1 MISCAAAAEWLGR
14 LAPCTVDLLYIDP
27 PFNSGRTR
35 VRGAMSYQ
43 DDLPRAD
50 YVVLLRALVAPV
62 VAALKPG
69 GALWVHCD
77 ESADWLVRGVLEDE
91 IGLVFQ
97 NSVIWNY
104 YNKIS
109 NATRRFASAHDT
121 LFLFAKRGASM
132 FFDPQTEPR
141 DKPARFLKRQNIAG
155 KMVNAR
161 GEDGRCLYVETD
173 VRGVNDVWRV
183 PCLQPASRE
192 WTGYPTQKP
201 EALLERVVRSTSR
214 PGDLV
219 VDPMCGSGTTLAV
232 AARLGRRW
240 AGADESPAAVE
251 VAHRRLGA
259 RCSLSPI
266 ATRTPTT

>member
-1 MISCAAAAEWLGR
+1 MIGHASASTWLAEQ
-14 LAPCTVDLLYIDP
+14 PPSTVDLLYVDP
-27 PFNSGRTR
+27 PFNSGH
-35 VRGAMSYQ
+35 VQARGVMSYQ
-43 DDLPRAD
+43 DNLSRSD
-50 YVVLLRALVAPV
+50 YVAFLRTVITPAVS
-62 VAALKPG
+62 ALKPG

-77 ESADWLVRGVLEDE
+77 ESADWLVRSVLEE
-91 IGLVFQ
+91 EARLVFQ
-97 NSVIWNY
+97 NSVVWNY

-141 DKPARFLKRQNIAG
+141 DKPARFLKRQNVAG

-161 GEDGRCLYVETD
+161 GEDGHCIYVETD
-173 VRGVNDVWRV
+173 VRGVNDVWRI

-201 EALLERVVRSTSR
+201 EALLERVVCSTSR
-214 PGDLV
+214 SGDLV

-240 AGADESPAAVE
+240 AGSDESLAAVTI
-251 VAHRRLGA
+251 A
-259 RCSLSPI
+259 RNRMTSLDFASCQVY
-266 ATRTPTT
+266 TDKT

>member
-1 MISCAAAAEWLGR
+1 MISCASAAEWLGCQ
-14 LAPCTVDLLYIDP
+14 APDTVDLLYIDP
-27 PFNSGRTR
+27 PFNSGRTQ
-35 VRGAMSYQ
+35 VRGAMSYR

-50 YVVLLRALVAPV
+50 YVALLRALIAPAV
-62 VAALKPG
+62 SALKSG

-91 IGLVFQ
+91 ARLVFQ
-97 NSVIWNY
+97 NSVVWNY

-121 LFLFAKRGASM
+121 LFLFAKHGAPL
-132 FFDPQTEPR
+132 FFVPQTEPR
-141 DKPARFLKRQNIAG
+141 DKPARFLKRQNVAG
-155 KMVNAR
+155 KMVNVR
-161 GEDGRCLYVETD
+161 GEDGRCVHVETT
-173 VRGVNDVWRV
+173 VRGVNDVWRI

-201 EALLERVVRSTSR
+201 EALLERVVCSTSR

-240 AGADESPAAVE
+240 AGSDESPAAVE
-251 VAHRRLGA
+251 VARRRLGEWG
-259 RCSLSPI
+259 SLPL
-266 ATRTPTT
+266 AA